1 MQEAGGTVRIIG
13 DWRGDE
19 ERLVGGAFRQPHVLF
34 HPAALDGL
42 ILMLITPAGIGAFQQ
57 IHQAFTLLRLVAV
70 VVYADDVA
78 EVVEGDLLGVA
89 DAVGVDFEVRPIGF
103 AAQYGSAM
111 REIELSA
118 FLARDVAALVS
129 HGPINAAVRAEAQ
142 AVHVM
147 TGVGDVP
154 TEAGRDDF
162 LHVRYAVAIGVLEA
176 PDVRDGGHVDP
187 AIEIEDTRG
196 DTRDRGVE
204 ALGEERHLVGDAV
217 MVRVTELV
225 DGLLVEGEI
234 LPVDRAVFVV
244 VLQAASRRLH
254 LPGGEFALVEG
265 KFLRGRREADVI
277 RDPHPMFADVE
288 VADLSTRCRGHV
300 GVASFVERDRS
311 RIRYVKLARPLERLH
326 LCAEYGD

>member
-1 MQEAGGTVRIIG
+1 
-13 DWRGDE
+13 
-19 ERLVGGAFRQPHVLF
+19 
-34 HPAALDGL
+34 
-42 ILMLITPAGIGAFQQ
+42 
-57 IHQAFTLLRLVAV
+57 
-70 VVYADDVA
+70 
-78 EVVEGDLLGVA
+78 
-89 DAVGVDFEVRPIGF
+89 
-103 AAQYGSAM
+103 
-111 REIELSA
+111 
-118 FLARDVAALVS
+118 
-129 HGPINAAVRAEAQ
+129 
-142 AVHVM
+142 M

-244 VLQAASRRLH
+244 VLEAPARRFQFS
-254 LPGGEFALVEG
+254 GRKIALVQG
-265 KFLRGRREADVI
+265 KLFGRGGQADVV
-277 RDPHPMFADVE
+277 RHPDGVFAD
-288 VADLSTRCRGHV
+288 
-300 GVASFVERDRS
+300 
-311 RIRYVKLARPLERLH
+311 I
-326 LCAEYGD
+326 